1 MNPIEIFLY
10 TSSIVFFL
18 LLVGIPW
25 IWGVL
30 DLYISYRFRRDNK
43 AKVDQTAFLLN
54 WLAFKWSWISTKDK
68 IVEAMPFFKKDLTE
82 TFGIREDDGN
92 IT

>member
-1 MNPIEIFLY
+1 MIFDA
-10 TSSIVFFL
+10 IGVFLFL

-25 IWGVL
+25 LWGII
-30 DLYISYRFRRDNK
+30 DLYTAHRFRRDNK
-43 AKVDQTAFLLN
+43 AKKDQTAFLLN
-54 WLAFKWSWISTKDK
+54 WVAFKWSWVSVSDK

-82 TFGIREDDGN
+82 TFGIRPDDGE